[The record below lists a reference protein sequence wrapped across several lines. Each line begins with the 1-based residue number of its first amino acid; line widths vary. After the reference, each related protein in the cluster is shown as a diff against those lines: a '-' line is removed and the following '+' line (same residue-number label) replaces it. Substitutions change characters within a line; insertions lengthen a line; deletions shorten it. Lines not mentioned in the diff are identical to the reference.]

1 MDISS
6 DLFILKIAQ
15 SQKELNCESSALN
28 HCVRTYGDK
37 VSRGETVIY
46 FIRRKDEPDKPFYTL
61 EIKPDGTFVQCRGEY
76 NCSMTE
82 EVKDFTE
89 KVVKEFNMYDKEESE
104 GSSMSNIVEA
114 DYRVVQERTLP
125 VIASEILFI
134 ESQVARTAL
143 EGAIQIG
150 LKLKEAKEQVEHGQ
164 WENWC
169 HENLN
174 YSKSKTEKLMR
185 IASEYGDENS
195 IYAKTY
201 TCTDLSISKALSLL
215 QVPEEEVKNFSE
227 NNDVES
233 MTVKELN
240 DKIKALESEK
250 EMRAVEVNVLTE
262 EYEKRLTAADEE
274 LEHIKNELTELQDST
289 ADPDALADLE
299 AKLEK
304 AKEKEKKLK
313 EEMKQ
318 EKESRDLQIQQ
329 AVEEKAD
336 QMRKEAE
343 QAAAG
348 KTQRSRKPQHRTG
361 RKTGSSREEAG
372 KQDRRVTAAVQTQER
387 SAAGSIQRMPAG
399 GR

>member
-1 MDISS
+1 MSS
-6 DLFILKIAQ
+6 
-15 SQKELNCESSALN
+15 
-28 HCVRTYGDK
+28 
-37 VSRGETVIY
+37 
-46 FIRRKDEPDKPFYTL
+46 
-61 EIKPDGTFVQCRGEY
+61 
-76 NCSMTE
+76 
-82 EVKDFTE
+82 
-89 KVVKEFNMYDKEESE
+89 
-104 GSSMSNIVEA
+104 IVEA
-114 DYRVVQERTLP
+114 DYRVVQEHTLP

-201 TCTDLSISKALSLL
+201 TCTDLSISKALSLP

-274 LEHIKNELTELQDST
+274 LEHIKNELTELQDNT

-304 AKEKEKKLK
+304 AK

-348 KTQRSRKPQHRTG
+348 RLSEAESLNTELTEKLDHLEKKLESRADESLLLFKLKSDQLQEVF
-361 RKTGSSREEAG
+361 RECLQAADEAG
-372 KQDRRVTAAVQTQER
+372 NPKLKQALKSLMQNLT
-387 SAAGSIQRMPAG
+387 G
-399 GR
+399 GIEE

>member
-1 MDISS
+1 
-6 DLFILKIAQ
+6 
-15 SQKELNCESSALN
+15 
-28 HCVRTYGDK
+28 
-37 VSRGETVIY
+37 
-46 FIRRKDEPDKPFYTL
+46 
-61 EIKPDGTFVQCRGEY
+61 
-76 NCSMTE
+76 
-82 EVKDFTE
+82 
-89 KVVKEFNMYDKEESE
+89 
-104 GSSMSNIVEA
+104 MSNIVEA
-114 DYRVVQERTLP
+114 DYRVVQEHTLP

-343 QAAAG
+343 QAAAERLSEAESLNTELAE
-348 KTQRSRKPQHRTG
+348 KLDHLKKKLESRTDESLLLFKLKSDQLQEVF
-361 RKTGSSREEAG
+361 RECLQAADEAG
-372 KQDRRVTAAVQTQER
+372 NPKLKQALKGLMQKLT
-387 SAAGSIQRMPAG
+387 G
-399 GR
+399 GIDE

>member
-1 MDISS
+1 
-6 DLFILKIAQ
+6 
-15 SQKELNCESSALN
+15 
-28 HCVRTYGDK
+28 
-37 VSRGETVIY
+37 
-46 FIRRKDEPDKPFYTL
+46 
-61 EIKPDGTFVQCRGEY
+61 
-76 NCSMTE
+76 
-82 EVKDFTE
+82 
-89 KVVKEFNMYDKEESE
+89 
-104 GSSMSNIVEA
+104 MSNIVEA

-169 HENLN
+169 RENLN

-348 KTQRSRKPQHRTG
+348 RLSEAESLNTELAEKLDHLEKKLESRTDESLLLFKLKSDQLQEVF
-361 RKTGSSREEAG
+361 RECL
-372 KQDRRVTAAVQTQER
+372 QAAD
-387 SAAGSIQRMPAG
+387 
-399 GR
+399 

>member
-1 MDISS
+1 
-6 DLFILKIAQ
+6 
-15 SQKELNCESSALN
+15 
-28 HCVRTYGDK
+28 
-37 VSRGETVIY
+37 
-46 FIRRKDEPDKPFYTL
+46 
-61 EIKPDGTFVQCRGEY
+61 
-76 NCSMTE
+76 
-82 EVKDFTE
+82 
-89 KVVKEFNMYDKEESE
+89 
-104 GSSMSNIVEA
+104 MSNIVEA

-125 VIASEILFI
+125 VIASEILYI

-169 HENLN
+169 HEKLS

-215 QVPEEEVKNFSE
+215 QVPEEDVKSFSE

-262 EYEKRLTAADEE
+262 EYEKRLTAADDE
-274 LEHIKNELTELQDST
+274 LEHIKNELTELQGST
-289 ADPDALADLE
+289 VDPDALTDLE

-318 EKESRDLQIQQ
+318 EKASRDLQIQQ
-329 AVEEKAD
+329 AVEKKAD
-336 QMRKEAE
+336 QLKKEAE
-343 QAAAG
+343 QAAADRLSEAESLNTELAE
-348 KTQRSRKPQHRTG
+348 KLDHLEKKLENRADESLLLFKLKSDQLQEVF
-361 RKTGSSREEAG
+361 RECLQAADEAG
-372 KQDRRVTAAVQTQER
+372 NPKLKQALKGLMQKLT
-387 SAAGSIQRMPAG
+387 G
-399 GR
+399 GIDE

>member
-1 MDISS
+1 MSS
-6 DLFILKIAQ
+6 
-15 SQKELNCESSALN
+15 
-28 HCVRTYGDK
+28 
-37 VSRGETVIY
+37 
-46 FIRRKDEPDKPFYTL
+46 
-61 EIKPDGTFVQCRGEY
+61 
-76 NCSMTE
+76 
-82 EVKDFTE
+82 
-89 KVVKEFNMYDKEESE
+89 
-104 GSSMSNIVEA
+104 IVEA
-114 DYRVVQERTLP
+114 DYRVVQEHTLP

-348 KTQRSRKPQHRTG
+348 RLSEAESLNTELAEKLDHLEKKLESRTDESLLLFKLKSDQLQEVF
-361 RKTGSSREEAG
+361 RECLRAADEAG
-372 KQDRRVTAAVQTQER
+372 NPKLKQALKGLMQKLT
-387 SAAGSIQRMPAG
+387 G
-399 GR
+399 GIDE

>member
-1 MDISS
+1 
-6 DLFILKIAQ
+6 
-15 SQKELNCESSALN
+15 
-28 HCVRTYGDK
+28 
-37 VSRGETVIY
+37 
-46 FIRRKDEPDKPFYTL
+46 
-61 EIKPDGTFVQCRGEY
+61 
-76 NCSMTE
+76 
-82 EVKDFTE
+82 
-89 KVVKEFNMYDKEESE
+89 
-104 GSSMSNIVEA
+104 MSNIVEA
-114 DYRVVQERTLP
+114 DYRVVQGRTLP

-185 IASEYGDENS
+185 IAAEYGDENS

-343 QAAAG
+343 QAAAERLSEAESLNTELAE
-348 KTQRSRKPQHRTG
+348 KLDHLKKKLESRTDESLLLFKLKSDQLQEVF
-361 RKTGSSREEAG
+361 RECLQAADEAG
-372 KQDRRVTAAVQTQER
+372 NPKLKQALK
-387 SAAGSIQRMPAG
+387 
-399 GR
+399 

>member
-1 MDISS
+1 MSS
-6 DLFILKIAQ
+6 
-15 SQKELNCESSALN
+15 
-28 HCVRTYGDK
+28 
-37 VSRGETVIY
+37 
-46 FIRRKDEPDKPFYTL
+46 
-61 EIKPDGTFVQCRGEY
+61 
-76 NCSMTE
+76 
-82 EVKDFTE
+82 
-89 KVVKEFNMYDKEESE
+89 
-104 GSSMSNIVEA
+104 IVEA

-299 AKLEK
+299 SKLEK

-313 EEMKQ
+313 EKMKQ
-318 EKESRDLQIQQ
+318 EKASRDLQIQQ

-336 QMRKEAE
+336 QLRKEAE
-343 QAAAG
+343 QAAADRLSEAENRNTELYE
-348 KTQRSRKPQHRTG
+348 KLDQLEKKLESRTDESLLLFKLKSDQLQEVFRECLQAAEETG
-361 RKTGSSREEAG
+361 NPKLKQALKGLMQKLTGGIEE
-372 KQDRRVTAAVQTQER
+372 
-387 SAAGSIQRMPAG
+387 
-399 GR
+399 

>member
-1 MDISS
+1 
-6 DLFILKIAQ
+6 
-15 SQKELNCESSALN
+15 
-28 HCVRTYGDK
+28 
-37 VSRGETVIY
+37 
-46 FIRRKDEPDKPFYTL
+46 
-61 EIKPDGTFVQCRGEY
+61 
-76 NCSMTE
+76 
-82 EVKDFTE
+82 
-89 KVVKEFNMYDKEESE
+89 
-104 GSSMSNIVEA
+104 MSNIVEA

-125 VIASEILFI
+125 AIASEILFI

-150 LKLKEAKEQVEHGQ
+150 LKLKEAKEQVEHGR

-169 HENLN
+169 RKNLN
-174 YSKSKTEKLMR
+174 YSKSKAEKLMR

-274 LEHIKNELTELQDST
+274 LEHIKSELTELQDST

-348 KTQRSRKPQHRTG
+348 RLSEAESLNTELAEKLDHLEKKLESRTDESLLLFKLKSDQLQEVF
-361 RKTGSSREEAG
+361 RECLQAADEAG
-372 KQDRRVTAAVQTQER
+372 NPKLKQALKGLMQKLT
-387 SAAGSIQRMPAG
+387 G
-399 GR
+399 GIDE

>member
-1 MDISS
+1 
-6 DLFILKIAQ
+6 
-15 SQKELNCESSALN
+15 
-28 HCVRTYGDK
+28 
-37 VSRGETVIY
+37 
-46 FIRRKDEPDKPFYTL
+46 
-61 EIKPDGTFVQCRGEY
+61 
-76 NCSMTE
+76 
-82 EVKDFTE
+82 
-89 KVVKEFNMYDKEESE
+89 
-104 GSSMSNIVEA
+104 MSNIVEA

-336 QMRKEAE
+336 QLRKEAE

-348 KTQRSRKPQHRTG
+348 RLSEAESLNAELAEKLDHLEKKLESRTDESLLLFKLKSDQLQEVF
-361 RKTGSSREEAG
+361 RECLHAADEAG
-372 KQDRRVTAAVQTQER
+372 NPKLKQALKGLMQKLT
-387 SAAGSIQRMPAG
+387 G
-399 GR
+399 GIDE

>member
-1 MDISS
+1 
-6 DLFILKIAQ
+6 
-15 SQKELNCESSALN
+15 
-28 HCVRTYGDK
+28 
-37 VSRGETVIY
+37 
-46 FIRRKDEPDKPFYTL
+46 
-61 EIKPDGTFVQCRGEY
+61 
-76 NCSMTE
+76 
-82 EVKDFTE
+82 
-89 KVVKEFNMYDKEESE
+89 
-104 GSSMSNIVEA
+104 MSNIVEA
-114 DYRVVQERTLP
+114 DYRVVQEHTLP

-201 TCTDLSISKALSLL
+201 MCTDLSISKALSLL
-215 QVPEEEVKNFSE
+215 QVPEEEVKNFSK

-348 KTQRSRKPQHRTG
+348 RLSEAESLNTELAEKLDHLEKKLESRTDESLLLFKLKSDQLQEVF
-361 RKTGSSREEAG
+361 RECLQAADEAG
-372 KQDRRVTAAVQTQER
+372 NPKLKQALKGLMQKLT
-387 SAAGSIQRMPAG
+387 G
-399 GR
+399 GIDE

>member
-1 MDISS
+1 
-6 DLFILKIAQ
+6 
-15 SQKELNCESSALN
+15 
-28 HCVRTYGDK
+28 
-37 VSRGETVIY
+37 
-46 FIRRKDEPDKPFYTL
+46 
-61 EIKPDGTFVQCRGEY
+61 
-76 NCSMTE
+76 
-82 EVKDFTE
+82 
-89 KVVKEFNMYDKEESE
+89 
-104 GSSMSNIVEA
+104 MSNIIET

-143 EGAIQIG
+143 EGAVQIG
-150 LKLKEAKEQVEHGQ
+150 FKLKEAKEQVEHGQ

-169 HENLN
+169 RENLN

-185 IASEYGDENS
+185 IATEYGDENS

-215 QVPEEEVKNFSE
+215 QVPEEEVGRFAE
-227 NNDVES
+227 NNDVDS

-299 AKLEK
+299 AKIEK

-336 QMRKEAE
+336 QLRKEAE

-348 KTQRSRKPQHRTG
+348 RLSEAESLNTELAEKLDHLEKKLESRTDESLLLFKLKSDQLQEVFG
-361 RKTGSSREEAG
+361 ECLQAADEAG
-372 KQDRRVTAAVQTQER
+372 NPKLKQALKGLMQKLT
-387 SAAGSIQRMPAG
+387 G
-399 GR
+399 GIDE

>member
-1 MDISS
+1 
-6 DLFILKIAQ
+6 
-15 SQKELNCESSALN
+15 
-28 HCVRTYGDK
+28 
-37 VSRGETVIY
+37 
-46 FIRRKDEPDKPFYTL
+46 
-61 EIKPDGTFVQCRGEY
+61 
-76 NCSMTE
+76 
-82 EVKDFTE
+82 
-89 KVVKEFNMYDKEESE
+89 
-104 GSSMSNIVEA
+104 MSNIVEA

-125 VIASEILFI
+125 AIASEILFI

-150 LKLKEAKEQVEHGQ
+150 LKLKEAKEQVEHGR

-169 HENLN
+169 RKNLN
-174 YSKSKTEKLMR
+174 YSKSKAEKLMR

-274 LEHIKNELTELQDST
+274 LEHIKTELTELQDST

-348 KTQRSRKPQHRTG
+348 RLSEAESLNTELAEKLDHLEKKLESRTDESLLLFKLKSDQLQEVF
-361 RKTGSSREEAG
+361 RECLQAADEA
-372 KQDRRVTAAVQTQER
+372 
-387 SAAGSIQRMPAG
+387 
-399 GR
+399 

>member
-1 MDISS
+1 
-6 DLFILKIAQ
+6 
-15 SQKELNCESSALN
+15 
-28 HCVRTYGDK
+28 
-37 VSRGETVIY
+37 
-46 FIRRKDEPDKPFYTL
+46 
-61 EIKPDGTFVQCRGEY
+61 
-76 NCSMTE
+76 
-82 EVKDFTE
+82 
-89 KVVKEFNMYDKEESE
+89 
-104 GSSMSNIVEA
+104 MSNIVEA
-114 DYRVVQERTLP
+114 DYRVVQGRTLP

-348 KTQRSRKPQHRTG
+348 RLSEAESLNAELAEKLDHLEKKLESRTDESLLLFKLKSDQLQEVF
-361 RKTGSSREEAG
+361 RECLQAADEAG
-372 KQDRRVTAAVQTQER
+372 NPKLKQALKGLMQKLT
-387 SAAGSIQRMPAG
+387 G
-399 GR
+399 GIDE

>member
-1 MDISS
+1 
-6 DLFILKIAQ
+6 
-15 SQKELNCESSALN
+15 
-28 HCVRTYGDK
+28 
-37 VSRGETVIY
+37 
-46 FIRRKDEPDKPFYTL
+46 
-61 EIKPDGTFVQCRGEY
+61 
-76 NCSMTE
+76 
-82 EVKDFTE
+82 
-89 KVVKEFNMYDKEESE
+89 
-104 GSSMSNIVEA
+104 MSNIVEA

-274 LEHIKNELTELQDST
+274 LEHIKNELTELQDNT

-318 EKESRDLQIQQ
+318 EKASRDLQIQQ

-348 KTQRSRKPQHRTG
+348 RLSEAESLNTELAEKLDHLEKKLESRTDESLLLFKLKSDQLQEVFRECLQAADEVGNPKLKQALKGLMQKLTG
-361 RKTGSSREEAG
+361 GIEE
-372 KQDRRVTAAVQTQER
+372 
-387 SAAGSIQRMPAG
+387 
-399 GR
+399 

>member
-1 MDISS
+1 
-6 DLFILKIAQ
+6 
-15 SQKELNCESSALN
+15 
-28 HCVRTYGDK
+28 
-37 VSRGETVIY
+37 
-46 FIRRKDEPDKPFYTL
+46 
-61 EIKPDGTFVQCRGEY
+61 
-76 NCSMTE
+76 
-82 EVKDFTE
+82 
-89 KVVKEFNMYDKEESE
+89 
-104 GSSMSNIVEA
+104 MSNIVEA

-274 LEHIKNELTELQDST
+274 LEHIKNELTELQDGT

-304 AKEKEKKLK
+304 AKEKEKKLE

-348 KTQRSRKPQHRTG
+348 RLSEAESLNTELAEKLDHLEKKLESRTDESLLLFKLKSDQLQEVF
-361 RKTGSSREEAG
+361 RECLQAADEAG
-372 KQDRRVTAAVQTQER
+372 NPKLKQALKGLMQKLT
-387 SAAGSIQRMPAG
+387 G
-399 GR
+399 GIEE

>member
-1 MDISS
+1 
-6 DLFILKIAQ
+6 
-15 SQKELNCESSALN
+15 
-28 HCVRTYGDK
+28 
-37 VSRGETVIY
+37 
-46 FIRRKDEPDKPFYTL
+46 
-61 EIKPDGTFVQCRGEY
+61 
-76 NCSMTE
+76 
-82 EVKDFTE
+82 
-89 KVVKEFNMYDKEESE
+89 
-104 GSSMSNIVEA
+104 MSNIVEA
-114 DYRVVQERTLP
+114 DYRVVQEHTLP
-125 VIASEILFI
+125 AIASEILFI

-169 HENLN
+169 RENLN

-201 TCTDLSISKALSLL
+201 TCTDLSVSKALSLL
-215 QVPEEEVKNFSE
+215 QVPEEEVENGSE
-227 NNDVES
+227 NNYVES
-233 MTVKELN
+233 MTLKELN

-250 EMRAVEVNVLTE
+250 EMRALEVNVITE

-274 LEHIKNELTELQDST
+274 LEHIKNELVELQDST

-304 AKEKEKKLK
+304 AKEEKKKLK
-313 EEMKQ
+313 EEMKR
-318 EKESRDLQIQQ
+318 EKASRDLQIQQ

-336 QMRKEAE
+336 QLRKEAE

-348 KTQRSRKPQHRTG
+348 RLSEAEGRNAELSEKLDQLEKKLESRTDESLLLFKLKSDQLQEVFRECLQAA
-361 RKTGSSREEAG
+361 EEAG
-372 KQDRRVTAAVQTQER
+372 NPKLKQALKGLMQKLT
-387 SAAGSIQRMPAG
+387 G
-399 GR
+399 GIEE

>member
-1 MDISS
+1 
-6 DLFILKIAQ
+6 
-15 SQKELNCESSALN
+15 
-28 HCVRTYGDK
+28 
-37 VSRGETVIY
+37 
-46 FIRRKDEPDKPFYTL
+46 
-61 EIKPDGTFVQCRGEY
+61 
-76 NCSMTE
+76 
-82 EVKDFTE
+82 
-89 KVVKEFNMYDKEESE
+89 
-104 GSSMSNIVEA
+104 MSNIVEA

-164 WENWC
+164 WEKWC

-348 KTQRSRKPQHRTG
+348 RLSEAESLNTELAEKLDHLEKKLESRTDESLLLFKLKSDQLQEVF
-361 RKTGSSREEAG
+361 RECLQAADEAG
-372 KQDRRVTAAVQTQER
+372 NPKLKQALKGLMQKLT
-387 SAAGSIQRMPAG
+387 G
-399 GR
+399 GIDE

>member
-1 MDISS
+1 
-6 DLFILKIAQ
+6 
-15 SQKELNCESSALN
+15 
-28 HCVRTYGDK
+28 
-37 VSRGETVIY
+37 
-46 FIRRKDEPDKPFYTL
+46 
-61 EIKPDGTFVQCRGEY
+61 
-76 NCSMTE
+76 
-82 EVKDFTE
+82 
-89 KVVKEFNMYDKEESE
+89 
-104 GSSMSNIVEA
+104 MSNIVEA

-150 LKLKEAKEQVEHGQ
+150 LKLKEAKEQVEHGH
-164 WENWC
+164 WEKWC

-348 KTQRSRKPQHRTG
+348 RLSEAESLNTELAEKLDHLEKKLESRTDESLLLFKLKSDQLQEVF
-361 RKTGSSREEAG
+361 RECLHAADEAG
-372 KQDRRVTAAVQTQER
+372 NPKLKQALKGLMQKLT
-387 SAAGSIQRMPAG
+387 G
-399 GR
+399 GIDE

>member
-1 MDISS
+1 
-6 DLFILKIAQ
+6 
-15 SQKELNCESSALN
+15 
-28 HCVRTYGDK
+28 
-37 VSRGETVIY
+37 
-46 FIRRKDEPDKPFYTL
+46 
-61 EIKPDGTFVQCRGEY
+61 
-76 NCSMTE
+76 
-82 EVKDFTE
+82 
-89 KVVKEFNMYDKEESE
+89 
-104 GSSMSNIVEA
+104 MSNIIET

-150 LKLKEAKEQVEHGQ
+150 FKLKEAKEQVEHGQ

-169 HENLN
+169 RENLN

-343 QAAAG
+343 QAAARRLSEAESLNTELAE
-348 KTQRSRKPQHRTG
+348 KLDHLEKKLESRTDESLLLFKLKSDQLQEVF
-361 RKTGSSREEAG
+361 RECLHAADEAG
-372 KQDRRVTAAVQTQER
+372 NPKLKQALKGLMQKLT
-387 SAAGSIQRMPAG
+387 G
-399 GR
+399 GIDE

>member
-1 MDISS
+1 
-6 DLFILKIAQ
+6 
-15 SQKELNCESSALN
+15 
-28 HCVRTYGDK
+28 
-37 VSRGETVIY
+37 
-46 FIRRKDEPDKPFYTL
+46 
-61 EIKPDGTFVQCRGEY
+61 
-76 NCSMTE
+76 
-82 EVKDFTE
+82 
-89 KVVKEFNMYDKEESE
+89 
-104 GSSMSNIVEA
+104 MSNIVEA

-125 VIASEILFI
+125 AIASEILFI

-150 LKLKEAKEQVEHGQ
+150 LKLKEAKEQVEHGR

-169 HENLN
+169 RKNLN
-174 YSKSKTEKLMR
+174 YSKSKAEKLMR

-289 ADPDALADLE
+289 ADPDALAD
-299 AKLEK
+299 
-304 AKEKEKKLK
+304 
-313 EEMKQ
+313 
-318 EKESRDLQIQQ
+318 
-329 AVEEKAD
+329 

-343 QAAAG
+343 QAAAERLSEAESLNTELAE
-348 KTQRSRKPQHRTG
+348 KLDHLEKKLESRTDESLLLFKLKSDQLQEVF
-361 RKTGSSREEAG
+361 RECLHAADEAG
-372 KQDRRVTAAVQTQER
+372 NPKLKQALKGLMQKLT
-387 SAAGSIQRMPAG
+387 G
-399 GR
+399 GIDE

>member
-1 MDISS
+1 
-6 DLFILKIAQ
+6 
-15 SQKELNCESSALN
+15 
-28 HCVRTYGDK
+28 
-37 VSRGETVIY
+37 
-46 FIRRKDEPDKPFYTL
+46 
-61 EIKPDGTFVQCRGEY
+61 
-76 NCSMTE
+76 
-82 EVKDFTE
+82 
-89 KVVKEFNMYDKEESE
+89 
-104 GSSMSNIVEA
+104 MSNIVEA
-114 DYRVVQERTLP
+114 DYRVVQEHTLP

-262 EYEKRLTAADEE
+262 EYEKRLTAADDE
-274 LEHIKNELTELQDST
+274 LEHIKNELTELQGST
-289 ADPDALADLE
+289 VDPDALTDLE

-318 EKESRDLQIQQ
+318 EKASRDLQIQQ
-329 AVEEKAD
+329 AVEKKAD
-336 QMRKEAE
+336 QLKKEAE
-343 QAAAG
+343 QAAADRLSEAESLNTELAE
-348 KTQRSRKPQHRTG
+348 KLDHLEKKLESRADESLLLFKLKSDQLQEVF
-361 RKTGSSREEAG
+361 RECLQAADEAG
-372 KQDRRVTAAVQTQER
+372 NPKLKQALKGLMQKLT
-387 SAAGSIQRMPAG
+387 G
-399 GR
+399 GIDE

>member
-1 MDISS
+1 MSS
-6 DLFILKIAQ
+6 
-15 SQKELNCESSALN
+15 
-28 HCVRTYGDK
+28 
-37 VSRGETVIY
+37 
-46 FIRRKDEPDKPFYTL
+46 
-61 EIKPDGTFVQCRGEY
+61 
-76 NCSMTE
+76 
-82 EVKDFTE
+82 
-89 KVVKEFNMYDKEESE
+89 
-104 GSSMSNIVEA
+104 IVEA
-114 DYRVVQERTLP
+114 DYRVVQEHTLP

-274 LEHIKNELTELQDST
+274 LEHIKNELTELQDNT

-304 AKEKEKKLK
+304 AK

-348 KTQRSRKPQHRTG
+348 RLSEAESLNTELTEKLDHLEKKLESRADESLLLFKLKSDQLQEVF
-361 RKTGSSREEAG
+361 RECLQAADEAG
-372 KQDRRVTAAVQTQER
+372 NPKLKQALKSLMQNLT
-387 SAAGSIQRMPAG
+387 G
-399 GR
+399 GIEE

>member
-1 MDISS
+1 
-6 DLFILKIAQ
+6 
-15 SQKELNCESSALN
+15 
-28 HCVRTYGDK
+28 
-37 VSRGETVIY
+37 
-46 FIRRKDEPDKPFYTL
+46 
-61 EIKPDGTFVQCRGEY
+61 
-76 NCSMTE
+76 
-82 EVKDFTE
+82 
-89 KVVKEFNMYDKEESE
+89 
-104 GSSMSNIVEA
+104 MSNIVEA

-185 IASEYGDENS
+185 IAAEYGDENS

-215 QVPEEEVKNFSE
+215 QVPEEEVENFSE

-262 EYEKRLTAADEE
+262 EYEKRLSAADDV

-304 AKEKEKKLK
+304 AKEKEEKLK

-343 QAAAG
+343 QAAAERLSEAESLNTELAE
-348 KTQRSRKPQHRTG
+348 KLDHLEKKLESRTDESLLLFKLKSDQLQEVF
-361 RKTGSSREEAG
+361 RECLQAADEAG
-372 KQDRRVTAAVQTQER
+372 NPKLKQALKGLMQKLT
-387 SAAGSIQRMPAG
+387 G
-399 GR
+399 GIDE

>member
-1 MDISS
+1 MSS
-6 DLFILKIAQ
+6 
-15 SQKELNCESSALN
+15 
-28 HCVRTYGDK
+28 
-37 VSRGETVIY
+37 
-46 FIRRKDEPDKPFYTL
+46 
-61 EIKPDGTFVQCRGEY
+61 
-76 NCSMTE
+76 
-82 EVKDFTE
+82 
-89 KVVKEFNMYDKEESE
+89 
-104 GSSMSNIVEA
+104 IVEA
-114 DYRVVQERTLP
+114 DYRVVQEHTLP

-274 LEHIKNELTELQDST
+274 LEHIKNELTELQDNT

-299 AKLEK
+299 AKFEK

-348 KTQRSRKPQHRTG
+348 RLSEAESLNTELTEKLDHLEKKLESRADESLLLFKLKSDQLQEVF
-361 RKTGSSREEAG
+361 RECLQAADEAG
-372 KQDRRVTAAVQTQER
+372 NPKLKQALKSLMQNLT
-387 SAAGSIQRMPAG
+387 G
-399 GR
+399 GIEE

>member
-1 MDISS
+1 MSS
-6 DLFILKIAQ
+6 
-15 SQKELNCESSALN
+15 
-28 HCVRTYGDK
+28 
-37 VSRGETVIY
+37 
-46 FIRRKDEPDKPFYTL
+46 
-61 EIKPDGTFVQCRGEY
+61 
-76 NCSMTE
+76 
-82 EVKDFTE
+82 
-89 KVVKEFNMYDKEESE
+89 
-104 GSSMSNIVEA
+104 IVEA
-114 DYRVVQERTLP
+114 DYRVVQEHTLP

-274 LEHIKNELTELQDST
+274 LEHIKNELTELQDNT

-343 QAAAG
+343 QAAAERLSEAESLNTELAE
-348 KTQRSRKPQHRTG
+348 KLDHLKKKLESRTDESLLLFKLKSDQLQEVF
-361 RKTGSSREEAG
+361 RECLQAADEAG
-372 KQDRRVTAAVQTQER
+372 NPKLKQALKGLMQKLT
-387 SAAGSIQRMPAG
+387 G
-399 GR
+399 GIDE

>member
-1 MDISS
+1 
-6 DLFILKIAQ
+6 
-15 SQKELNCESSALN
+15 
-28 HCVRTYGDK
+28 
-37 VSRGETVIY
+37 
-46 FIRRKDEPDKPFYTL
+46 
-61 EIKPDGTFVQCRGEY
+61 
-76 NCSMTE
+76 
-82 EVKDFTE
+82 
-89 KVVKEFNMYDKEESE
+89 
-104 GSSMSNIVEA
+104 MSNIVEA
-114 DYRVVQERTLP
+114 DYRVVQGRTLP

-304 AKEKEKKLK
+304 AREKEKKLK

-348 KTQRSRKPQHRTG
+348 RLSEAESLNAELAEKLDHLEKKLESRTDESLLLFKLKSDQLQEVF
-361 RKTGSSREEAG
+361 RECLQAADEAG
-372 KQDRRVTAAVQTQER
+372 NPKLKQALKGLMQKLT
-387 SAAGSIQRMPAG
+387 G
-399 GR
+399 GIDE

>member
-1 MDISS
+1 
-6 DLFILKIAQ
+6 
-15 SQKELNCESSALN
+15 
-28 HCVRTYGDK
+28 
-37 VSRGETVIY
+37 
-46 FIRRKDEPDKPFYTL
+46 
-61 EIKPDGTFVQCRGEY
+61 
-76 NCSMTE
+76 
-82 EVKDFTE
+82 
-89 KVVKEFNMYDKEESE
+89 
-104 GSSMSNIVEA
+104 MSNIVEA

-150 LKLKEAKEQVEHGQ
+150 LKLKEAKEQVEHGR

-169 HENLN
+169 RKNLN
-174 YSKSKTEKLMR
+174 YSKSKAEKLMR

-348 KTQRSRKPQHRTG
+348 RLSEAESLNTELAEKLDHLEKKLESRTDESLLLFKLKSDQLQEVF
-361 RKTGSSREEAG
+361 RECLHAADEAG
-372 KQDRRVTAAVQTQER
+372 NPKLKQALKGLMQKLT
-387 SAAGSIQRMPAG
+387 G
-399 GR
+399 GIDE

>member
-1 MDISS
+1 
-6 DLFILKIAQ
+6 
-15 SQKELNCESSALN
+15 
-28 HCVRTYGDK
+28 
-37 VSRGETVIY
+37 
-46 FIRRKDEPDKPFYTL
+46 
-61 EIKPDGTFVQCRGEY
+61 
-76 NCSMTE
+76 
-82 EVKDFTE
+82 
-89 KVVKEFNMYDKEESE
+89 
-104 GSSMSNIVEA
+104 MSNIIET

-125 VIASEILFI
+125 VIASEIFFI

-201 TCTDLSISKALSLL
+201 TCTDLSVSKALSLL

-336 QMRKEAE
+336 QLRKEAE

-348 KTQRSRKPQHRTG
+348 RLSEAESLNTELAEKLDHLEKKLESRTDESLLLFKLKSDQLQEVF
-361 RKTGSSREEAG
+361 RECLQAADEAG
-372 KQDRRVTAAVQTQER
+372 NPKLKQALKGLMQKLT
-387 SAAGSIQRMPAG
+387 G
-399 GR
+399 GIDE

>member
-1 MDISS
+1 
-6 DLFILKIAQ
+6 
-15 SQKELNCESSALN
+15 
-28 HCVRTYGDK
+28 
-37 VSRGETVIY
+37 
-46 FIRRKDEPDKPFYTL
+46 
-61 EIKPDGTFVQCRGEY
+61 
-76 NCSMTE
+76 
-82 EVKDFTE
+82 
-89 KVVKEFNMYDKEESE
+89 
-104 GSSMSNIVEA
+104 MSNIVEA
-114 DYRVVQERTLP
+114 DYSVVPERTLP

-215 QVPEEEVKNFSE
+215 QVPEDEVENFSE
-227 NNDVES
+227 NNDIES

-240 DKIKALESEK
+240 DKIKALETEK
-250 EMRAVEVNVLTE
+250 EMRAIEVNVITE

-274 LEHIKNELTELQDST
+274 LEHIKNELSGLQDSA
-289 ADPDALADLE
+289 ADPDVLADLE
-299 AKLEK
+299 SKLEK

-313 EEMKQ
+313 EKISQ

-336 QMRKEAE
+336 QLRKEAE

-348 KTQRSRKPQHRTG
+348 RISEAESRNTELAEKLEQLE
-361 RKTGSSREEAG
+361 KKLESRADESLLLFKLKSDQLQEVFRECLQAADEAG
-372 KQDRRVTAAVQTQER
+372 NPKLKQALRGLMQKLT
-387 SAAGSIQRMPAG
+387 G
-399 GR
+399 GIEE

>member
-1 MDISS
+1 
-6 DLFILKIAQ
+6 
-15 SQKELNCESSALN
+15 
-28 HCVRTYGDK
+28 
-37 VSRGETVIY
+37 
-46 FIRRKDEPDKPFYTL
+46 
-61 EIKPDGTFVQCRGEY
+61 
-76 NCSMTE
+76 
-82 EVKDFTE
+82 
-89 KVVKEFNMYDKEESE
+89 
-104 GSSMSNIVEA
+104 MSNIVEA

-274 LEHIKNELTELQDST
+274 LEHIKNELTELQDGT

-318 EKESRDLQIQQ
+318 EKASRDLQIQQ

-336 QMRKEAE
+336 QLRKEAE

-348 KTQRSRKPQHRTG
+348 RLSEAESLNTELAEKLNHLEKKLESRTDESLLLFKLKSDQLQEVFRECLQAADEARNPKLKQALKGLMQKLTG
-361 RKTGSSREEAG
+361 GIDE
-372 KQDRRVTAAVQTQER
+372 
-387 SAAGSIQRMPAG
+387 
-399 GR
+399 

>member
-1 MDISS
+1 
-6 DLFILKIAQ
+6 
-15 SQKELNCESSALN
+15 
-28 HCVRTYGDK
+28 
-37 VSRGETVIY
+37 
-46 FIRRKDEPDKPFYTL
+46 
-61 EIKPDGTFVQCRGEY
+61 
-76 NCSMTE
+76 
-82 EVKDFTE
+82 
-89 KVVKEFNMYDKEESE
+89 
-104 GSSMSNIVEA
+104 MSNIIET

-150 LKLKEAKEQVEHGQ
+150 FKLKEAKEQVEHGQ

-169 HENLN
+169 RENLN

-185 IASEYGDENS
+185 IATEYGDENS

-240 DKIKALESEK
+240 DKIKALELEK

-343 QAAAG
+343 QAAAERLSEAESLNTELAE
-348 KTQRSRKPQHRTG
+348 KLDHLEKKLESRTDESLLLFKLKSDQLQEVF
-361 RKTGSSREEAG
+361 RECLQAADEAG
-372 KQDRRVTAAVQTQER
+372 NPKLKQALKGLMQKLT
-387 SAAGSIQRMPAG
+387 G
-399 GR
+399 GIDE

>member
-1 MDISS
+1 
-6 DLFILKIAQ
+6 
-15 SQKELNCESSALN
+15 
-28 HCVRTYGDK
+28 
-37 VSRGETVIY
+37 
-46 FIRRKDEPDKPFYTL
+46 
-61 EIKPDGTFVQCRGEY
+61 
-76 NCSMTE
+76 
-82 EVKDFTE
+82 
-89 KVVKEFNMYDKEESE
+89 
-104 GSSMSNIVEA
+104 MSNIIET

-348 KTQRSRKPQHRTG
+348 RLSEAESLNAELAEKLDHLEKKLESRTDESLLLFKLKSDQLQEVF
-361 RKTGSSREEAG
+361 RECLQAADEAG
-372 KQDRRVTAAVQTQER
+372 NPKLKQALKGLMQKLT
-387 SAAGSIQRMPAG
+387 G
-399 GR
+399 GIDE

>member
-1 MDISS
+1 
-6 DLFILKIAQ
+6 
-15 SQKELNCESSALN
+15 
-28 HCVRTYGDK
+28 
-37 VSRGETVIY
+37 
-46 FIRRKDEPDKPFYTL
+46 
-61 EIKPDGTFVQCRGEY
+61 
-76 NCSMTE
+76 
-82 EVKDFTE
+82 
-89 KVVKEFNMYDKEESE
+89 
-104 GSSMSNIVEA
+104 MSNIVEA
-114 DYRVVQERTLP
+114 DYRVVQGRTLP

-274 LEHIKNELTELQDST
+274 LEHIKNELTELQDNT

-348 KTQRSRKPQHRTG
+348 RLSEAESLNTELTEKLDHLEKKLESRADESLLLFKLKSDQLQEVF
-361 RKTGSSREEAG
+361 RECLQAADEAG
-372 KQDRRVTAAVQTQER
+372 NPKLKQALKSLMQNLT
-387 SAAGSIQRMPAG
+387 G
-399 GR
+399 GIEE

>member
-1 MDISS
+1 
-6 DLFILKIAQ
+6 
-15 SQKELNCESSALN
+15 
-28 HCVRTYGDK
+28 
-37 VSRGETVIY
+37 
-46 FIRRKDEPDKPFYTL
+46 
-61 EIKPDGTFVQCRGEY
+61 
-76 NCSMTE
+76 
-82 EVKDFTE
+82 
-89 KVVKEFNMYDKEESE
+89 
-104 GSSMSNIVEA
+104 MSNIVEA

-134 ESQVARTAL
+134 ESHVARTAL

-201 TCTDLSISKALSLL
+201 TYTDLSISKALSLL
-215 QVPEEEVKNFSE
+215 QVPEEEVKSFSE

-262 EYEKRLTAADEE
+262 EYEKRLTAADDE
-274 LEHIKNELTELQDST
+274 LEHIKNELTGLQDSA
-289 ADPDALADLE
+289 ADPDVLADLE
-299 AKLEK
+299 SKLEK

-313 EEMKQ
+313 EKISQ

-329 AVEEKAD
+329 AVEEKTD
-336 QMRKEAE
+336 QLRKEAE

-348 KTQRSRKPQHRTG
+348 RISEAESRNTELAEKLKQLE
-361 RKTGSSREEAG
+361 KKLESRADESLLLFKLKSDQLQEVFRECLQAADEAG
-372 KQDRRVTAAVQTQER
+372 NPKLKQALKGLMQKLT
-387 SAAGSIQRMPAG
+387 G
-399 GR
+399 GIDE

>member
-1 MDISS
+1 
-6 DLFILKIAQ
+6 
-15 SQKELNCESSALN
+15 
-28 HCVRTYGDK
+28 
-37 VSRGETVIY
+37 
-46 FIRRKDEPDKPFYTL
+46 
-61 EIKPDGTFVQCRGEY
+61 
-76 NCSMTE
+76 
-82 EVKDFTE
+82 
-89 KVVKEFNMYDKEESE
+89 
-104 GSSMSNIVEA
+104 MSNIAEA
-114 DYRVVQERTLP
+114 DYRVVQERTLS
-125 VIASEILFI
+125 VIASEILYI

-150 LKLKEAKEQVEHGQ
+150 LKLKEAKEKVEHGQ

-240 DKIKALESEK
+240 EKIKSLESEK
-250 EMRAVEVNVLTE
+250 ELRAVEVNVITE

-274 LEHIKNELTELQDST
+274 LEHIKNELAELQDST
-289 ADPDALADLE
+289 ADPETLADLE

-304 AKEKEKKLK
+304 AKK
-313 EEMKQ
+313 EEAKLRENIEL
-318 EKESRDLQIQQ
+318 EKASRDLHIQQ
-329 AVEEKAD
+329 AVEEKAE
-336 QMRKEAE
+336 QLRKEAE
-343 QAAAG
+343 QEAAG
-348 KTQRSRKPQHRTG
+348 RLSEAESRNTELAEQLERLERKLEG
-361 RKTGSSREEAG
+361 RADESLILFKLKSDQLQEVFRECLQAADEAG
-372 KQDRRVTAAVQTQER
+372 NPNLRQALKRLMQNLT
-387 SAAGSIQRMPAG
+387 G
-399 GR
+399 GIED